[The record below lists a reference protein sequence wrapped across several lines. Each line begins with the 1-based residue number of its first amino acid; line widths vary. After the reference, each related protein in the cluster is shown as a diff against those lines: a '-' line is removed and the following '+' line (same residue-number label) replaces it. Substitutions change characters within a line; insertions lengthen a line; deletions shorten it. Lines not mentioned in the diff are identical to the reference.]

1 MKILL
6 LLCLF
11 LSSVPGFA
19 GPAYFG
25 VKSTEAILRFNST
38 IEIHVNRSISL
49 EQIKNKTPRGIEV
62 LDAIDYQLSFLIGH
76 FQSRSFTKAFRYPGV
91 LGDKKTIQVKSISPV
106 ANGKQLVAYTFYGK
120 VNFQTTAFS
129 YAQDVRVPL
138 RLPLN
143 PYSIYTQTLVGG
155 KSRCTDEHYN
165 SPGDFFYFWDI
176 DQPGCPLK
184 KANPFVLEFEGAMT
198 KLDNTKSTYPE
209 YNRIYGQEKLS
220 ISVIV
225 GFINGVNPGRL
236 SKKDEG
242 YASFM
247 ELGQKLSDEG
257 FTLLSQSR
265 EGINHLQTYQKQLT
279 NALGVNQTIDLNLIL
294 ADSETDVNGTF
305 TKRFKWALEN
315 SQIVAY
321 DGHSGLGGYLD
332 IVRFPRLKL
341 PSFYQIFFFNGCS
354 SYPYYNSMYFAS
366 KTGGSKNLEI
376 LTAGLPTLT
385 STSVSNMIA
394 FLSPFIS
401 GRVTSYQT
409 LLRNLERSNGDETTY
424 LMGVNGDEDNV
435 WRP

>member
-1 MKILL
+1 MKTLL
-6 LLCLF
+6 LLGLF
-11 LSSVPGFA
+11 LLSLQASGA
-19 GPAYFG
+19 PAYFG

-38 IEIHVNRSISL
+38 IEINVDRAISL
-49 EQIKNKTPRGIEV
+49 DQIKNRTPRGMEV
-62 LDAIDYQLSFLIGH
+62 LNAIDYQLSFLIGH
-76 FQSRSFTKAFRYPGV
+76 FQSKSFTKAFRYPGV
-91 LGDKKTIQVKSISPV
+91 LGDKKTLTVKSISP
-106 ANGKQLVAYTFYGK
+106 AAGGRQLVSYTFYGK

-129 YAQDVRVPL
+129 FTPDVRVPL

-143 PYSIYTQTLVGG
+143 PYTIYAQAVVSG
-155 KSRCTDEHYN
+155 KSRCSDEHYN
-165 SPGDFFYFWDI
+165 SEGDFFYFWDT
-176 DQPGCPLK
+176 DQPGCPLRRS
-184 KANPFVLEFEGAMT
+184 NPYVLEFEGGMT
-198 KLDNTKSTYPE
+198 KLENTKSTYPE
-209 YNRIYGQEKLS
+209 YDRLYSQEKLS

-225 GFINGVNPGRL
+225 GFINGVNPSRL

-242 YASFM
+242 YASFTQ
-247 ELGQKLSDEG
+247 LGQKLSEAG
-257 FTLLSQSR
+257 FNLTAQGR

-279 NALGVNQTIDLNLIL
+279 NAFGVQQTITLNLIL
-294 ADSETDVNGTF
+294 ADSETDANGTF

-332 IVRFPRLKL
+332 IVRFPRLRL
-341 PSFYQIFFFNGCS
+341 PNFYQIFFFNGCS

-366 KTGGSKNLEI
+366 KSGGSKNLEI

-385 STSVSNMIA
+385 STSVSNMMA

-409 LLRNLERSNGDETTY
+409 LLRNLERSNEAETTY
-424 LMGVNGDEDNV
+424 LMGINGDEDNH